1 MLTPAGHARERSV
14 PAAETVTVGP
24 LGAPGS
30 RPREEGLE
38 GWGGEGGRDREDASI
53 QGLSSS
59 PAHSPPHP
67 HTHHPVTVLQPLPA
81 LKRPQLLTS

>member
-1 MLTPAGHARERSV
+1 MLTPAGRARERSV

-30 RPREEGLE
+30 RPGEEGLE
-38 GWGGEGGRDREDASI
+38 GWGGRQGPGGREHPRPEFQS
-53 QGLSSS
+53 GPL
-59 PAHSPPHP
+59 PNPPP
-67 HTHHPVTVLQPLPA
+67 YTPSVTVLQLLAA